1 MHDIIIII
9 CMIFR
14 ISQRNKNIDRN
25 MFPCF
30 NKNAR
35 HPVCCCCLTINILDQ
50 ARGQSEPQPQYL
62 GRMEGRRTENCVF
75 WLRGKWAN
83 HCKFP
88 MLHYMTLNAADVKW
102 IEKFVFSNQFAF
114 ILIRG
119 FPTFI
124 KFLDSNSLQFHSSEN
139 KALENVI

>member
-1 MHDIIIII
+1 
-9 CMIFR
+9 
-14 ISQRNKNIDRN
+14 
-25 MFPCF
+25 
-30 NKNAR
+30 
-35 HPVCCCCLTINILDQ
+35 
-50 ARGQSEPQPQYL
+50 
-62 GRMEGRRTENCVF
+62 
-75 WLRGKWAN
+75 
-83 HCKFP
+83 
-88 MLHYMTLNAADVKW
+88 MTLNAADVKW